1 MATDP
6 ARPRWL
12 ALVLIRLLTAMAAVV
27 GVLLLAQGQETG
39 RKLLGGAVVLVSL
52 WTMAVL
58 PRALAHR
65 WKSPTE

>member
-12 ALVLIRLLTAMAAVV
+12 ALVLIRLLTAMAAVI

-39 RKLLGGAVVLVSL
+39 RKLLGGGVVLVSL